1 MTIRFFWKSASAL
14 FAAGLMTA
22 ALAGCGGP
30 TTENTAQVLIG
41 KGEGPTLESRQSG
54 SRRPGAGASGEFEFV
69 RYAIDV
75 ASDQPRACLTFSSTL
90 DPERDYEPFITLS
103 TDEKVALAV
112 DGANLCVGGLTFGE
126 EREITLKAGLAAL
139 DGRTLPWDESIRI
152 EFGDRPA
159 YVGFKGDGIIL
170 PRIEADGLA
179 LEAVNVD
186 KMRVTVSRI
195 TDRALAFKTITSG
208 FAASQ
213 GDYGW
218 MEYGSDAGDVAEKI
232 WTGTLDTPGSP
243 NAATTVVF
251 PIAKAIPRLQ
261 PGAYFV
267 ELDQLNAAGKV
278 PSDAAQAKRW
288 LIITDLA
295 LTTYSGANGVSTTV
309 RSIQS
314 AKPVRGV
321 RLELIA
327 RNNDILARG
336 ESDLSGRVKF
346 SGPALK
352 GEGPASPRMIMAYA
366 PNGDFAILDLD
377 RSPIDLSESDIG
389 GRDPSKQADAYVYFD
404 RGVYRPGE
412 TVHAQALLR
421 SASAQAMSDRPGSV
435 VVYGPNGLEAGRTR
449 FDAARQAG
457 GVAYDFTLPKSAAR
471 GEWRMV
477 AEADG
482 IGAVG
487 SSSFSVEDFVPQR
500 ISLALKTDLERPV
513 RMNETRS
520 IEADV
525 RFLYG
530 APGAGL
536 PVEATTRIEPDDGAF
551 PKLKDFRFGRHT
563 ESFREIAF
571 DAEPT
576 VADGSGKA
584 VVIIDPRREAVD
596 SSRPLRLR
604 TVVSAIEPG
613 GRAVRDDV
621 RTPFRPNDRYI
632 GVRPTFADNAS
643 PEGQPAG
650 FEIASVD
657 ASGALKAAEIN
668 WRLVRIDWKYDW
680 YRSDGGS
687 WQWRRSREVVDVEE
701 GVLRVTS
708 GKTGTLKTRNL
719 DWGDYELMITEGASG
734 AEASVG
740 FWAGWGGQPQDGVE
754 APDRVR
760 LSVPETLPAPGG
772 EVEVG
777 LMSPYAGEAE
787 IVVASEDV
795 ILTRTIAVKAGGARI
810 RLPVTKEWGAGAYVM
825 ASVYTPRDPASR
837 PRPRRAV
844 GVAHI
849 GLDMKG
855 RTFDLK
861 LTAPEVQRP
870 LAPMTVRIEAAGGP
884 AGQETWVRIAAVD
897 EGILLL
903 TRFQSPDPV
912 EYFFGK
918 RRLGVAL
925 RDDYGRLLDPNQ
937 GIAAAARS
945 GGDQI
950 GGAGLSVV
958 PTKSVALV
966 SKPVKLDRRGRADIA
981 LDIPEFNGKLRLMAV
996 AWSPDGLG
1004 ASSSA
1009 VTVRDATPA
1018 ELILPRFLAPGDQ
1031 ALATLTLD
1039 NVEGAAGAYE
1049 ARLSAEGPVKPT
1061 TGSLSA
1067 TLAKGQ
1073 RQDLP
1078 VSLNAGSEGVTRLQ
1092 LQVSGPANAS
1102 SGRTYDIQSRS
1113 PFLPVSRVE
1122 RRVIDPGETYSPGNG
1137 ALRGFVSGSS
1147 NLQVSFSPIPMD
1159 AAALYE
1165 SLERYPYGCTEQIVS
1180 RAMPLLYAG
1189 QIAELGGRKATS
1201 DLRNQVQEAVSTLLN
1216 RQGSDGAIGLWRI
1229 GDRQATPWIGAYA
1242 VDFLSRAKA
1251 AGYVVPD
1258 AALDSAYDAIEEFAV
1273 RESSWSTGYEFEV
1286 YEQRY
1291 NSDTTERL
1299 MDRAIAYGAYVLA
1312 KAGRIDASRLR
1323 YLHDDRIRRI
1333 PDPLSRAHIAA
1344 ALYMVGDKARSK
1356 SAFDQAERV
1365 IGFENDGDYY
1375 QTPRRDLA
1383 GLLALAGETRSR
1395 ERIERLATRV
1405 TRDLPEPDRLTTQEK
1420 AFLLLAANALSG
1432 GSSAVS
1438 VGVEGKA
1445 PVVTEGR
1452 VFRLGEE
1459 IASGAPTFT
1468 NTGQTPVWVT
1478 AVARGA
1484 PASAPPADADGLTV
1498 LKQLWTPSGRPV
1510 DGTTFTQGERLVI
1523 AISAAS
1529 SEERRTPL
1537 LIADLLPAG
1546 FEIEAV
1552 LRPADAGATGP
1563 YAFLGELAYPD
1574 IAEARD
1580 DRFIAS
1586 LDLYDRRAATV
1597 AYIVRAV
1604 TPGRFTLPGVVAED
1618 MYRPDTFAR
1627 TAARTITVARRN

>member
-1 MTIRFFWKSASAL
+1 MAL
-14 FAAGLMTA
+14 LIGAGL
-22 ALAGCGGP
+22 ALSACGGQGAGD
-30 TTENTAQVLIG
+30 EAQVLVG
-41 KGEGPTLESRQSG
+41 KGDGPAFESRQPG
-54 SRRPGAGASGEFEFV
+54 SRRPGAQAAGEFEFV

-75 ASDQPRACLTFSSTL
+75 SSDQPRACLTFSSSL
-90 DPERDYEPFITLS
+90 DPARDYEPFLTVS
-103 TDEKVALAV
+103 TEEKIAVAV
-112 DGANLCVGGLTFGE
+112 DGANLCIGGLTFGE
-126 EREITLKAGLAAL
+126 EREITLKAGLTAL
-139 DGRTLPWDESIRI
+139 DGRTLAYDESLSI
-152 EFGDRPA
+152 EFGDRPS
-159 YVGFKGDGIIL
+159 YVGFKGDGVIL

-179 LEAVNVD
+179 IEAVNVD
-186 KMRVTVSRI
+186 KVRVTISRI

-208 FAASQ
+208 YAAAQ

-218 MEYGSDAGDVAEKI
+218 MEYGSDPGDVAERI
-232 WTGTLDTPGSP
+232 WSGSIETPGSP
-243 NAATTVVF
+243 NAARTVVF
-251 PIAKAIPRLQ
+251 PIAKAVPRLQ
-261 PGAYFV
+261 AGAYFV
-267 ELDQLNAAGKV
+267 ELDQLDAAGKV
-278 PSDAAQAKRW
+278 PDSAAQAKRW

-295 LTTYSGANGVSTTV
+295 LTTYTGSRGVSTTV

-321 RLELIA
+321 KLELVA

-336 ESDLSGRVKF
+336 ESDLTGKVTF

-377 RSPIDLSESDIG
+377 RSPIDLSESNIG
-389 GRDPSKQADAYVYFD
+389 GRDPAKLVDAYVYFD

-412 TVHAQALLR
+412 TVHAQTLLR
-421 SASAQAMSDRPGSV
+421 SASARAISDRAGAIV
-435 VVYGPNGLEAGRTR
+435 IYGPNGLEAERHR
-449 FDAARQAG
+449 FEAAKQAG
-457 GVAYDFTLPKSAAR
+457 GLSYDFSLPRSAAR

-477 AEADG
+477 AEVDG

-487 SSSFSVEDFVPQR
+487 GASFSVEDFVPQR
-500 ISLALKTDLERPV
+500 ISLTLKSDAERAV
-513 RMNETRS
+513 GRNETRS

-536 PVEATTRIEPDDGAF
+536 PVEASTRIEPDESPF
-551 PKLKDFRFGRHT
+551 PNLKDFRFGRHS

-571 DAEPT
+571 DANPT

-584 VVIIDPRREAVD
+584 VVIVDPRPEEVD

-621 RTPFRPNDRYI
+621 RTPYRPNERYL
-632 GVRPTFADNAS
+632 GVRPTFADEAS

-657 ASGALKAAEIN
+657 AQGGLKSGEIN

-680 YRSDGGS
+680 YRADGGA
-687 WQWRRSREVVDVEE
+687 WQWRRSREIVNVEE
-701 GVLRVTS
+701 GVLRLADA
-708 GKTGTLKTRNL
+708 KTGSLKTRNL
-719 DWGDYELMITEGASG
+719 DWGDYELMLTESTHG
-734 AEASVG
+734 AEASMG
-740 FWAGWGGQPQDGVE
+740 FWVGWGGQPQDGVE

-795 ILTRTIAVKAGGARI
+795 ILSRTISVKAGGSRI
-810 RLPVTKEWGAGAYVM
+810 RLPVTREWGAGAYVM

-849 GLDMKG
+849 GVDMTA
-855 RTFDLK
+855 RTYDLK
-861 LTAPEVQRP
+861 LTAPDVQRP
-870 LAPMTVRIEAAGGP
+870 LAPMTVKIEAAGGP
-884 AGQETWVRIAAVD
+884 GTGETWVRIAAVD

-903 TRFQSPDPV
+903 TRFRSPDPV

-918 RRLGVAL
+918 RRLGVEL
-925 RDDYGRLLDPNQ
+925 RDDYARLLDPNQ
-937 GIAAAARS
+937 GVAAAARS

-958 PTKSVALV
+958 PTRSVALV
-966 SKPVKLDRRGRADIA
+966 SRTVKLDRRGRADIT
-981 LDIPEFNGKLRLMAV
+981 LDIPEFNGRLRLMAV
-996 AWSPDGLG
+996 AWSADGLG
-1004 ASSSA
+1004 ASA
-1009 VTVRDATPA
+1009 REVTVRDATPA

-1049 ARLSAEGPVKPT
+1049 ARVTTQGPVT
-1061 TGSLSA
+1061 SGTESLSA
-1067 TLAKGQ
+1067 RLAKGQ

-1078 VSLNAGSEGVTRLQ
+1078 VSLSAGSEGVSRLA
-1092 LQVSGPANAS
+1092 LKVSGPGGAAT
-1102 SGRTYDIQSRS
+1102 GRGYDIQSRS
-1113 PFLPVSRVE
+1113 AFLPVSRVD
-1122 RRVIDPGETYSPGNG
+1122 RRMLQPGETYTPRSD

-1147 NLQVSFSPIPMD
+1147 GLQVSFSPIPMD

-1189 QIAELGGRKATS
+1189 QIAQLAGRKAPG

-1229 GDRQATPWIGAYA
+1229 GDRAATPWIGAYA

-1258 AALDSAYDAIEEFAV
+1258 AALDSAYDALEEFTV
-1273 RESSWSTGYEFEV
+1273 RESSWSTGYAFDVSEG
-1286 YEQRY
+1286 Y
-1291 NSDTTERL
+1291 NGPETSERL

-1333 PDPLSRAHIAA
+1333 PDPLSRAHIAS

-1356 SAFDQAERV
+1356 SAFDQAERA
-1365 IGFENDGDYY
+1365 IGFQNDGDIY
-1375 QTPRRDLA
+1375 QSPRRDLA
-1383 GLLALAGETRSR
+1383 GLLALAGEMRSSD
-1395 ERIERLATRV
+1395 RIERLVSRV

-1432 GSSAVS
+1432 GESAVT
-1438 VGVEGKA
+1438 VGVEGEA
-1445 PVVTEGR
+1445 PAVTAGR
-1452 VFRLGEE
+1452 VYRLGES
-1459 IASGAPTFT
+1459 IASGSPTFT
-1468 NTGQTPVWVT
+1468 NKGQGPLWVT
-1478 AVARGA
+1478 AIARGS
-1484 PASAPPADADGLTV
+1484 PASAPPADADGLTA
-1498 LKQLWTPSGRPV
+1498 LKQLWSPSGRAL
-1510 DGTTFTQGERLVI
+1510 DGASFTQGERIIV
-1523 AISAAS
+1523 AISVSS

-1537 LIADLLPAG
+1537 ILADLLPAG

-1552 LRPADAGATGP
+1552 LRPADAGASGP
-1563 YAFLGELAYPD
+1563 YGFLGDLAYPD

-1586 LDLYDRRAATV
+1586 LDLYDRQPAKV
-1597 AYIVRAV
+1597 AYIVRAA